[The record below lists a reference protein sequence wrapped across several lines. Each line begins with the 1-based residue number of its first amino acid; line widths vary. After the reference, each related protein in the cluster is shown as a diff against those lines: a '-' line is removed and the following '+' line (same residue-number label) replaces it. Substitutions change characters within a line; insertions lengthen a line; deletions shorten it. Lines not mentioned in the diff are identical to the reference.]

1 MSIYTYFGLGIVL
14 GFSIAVVIWADRSE
28 KFESKIK
35 FERKLFYTKK
45 LDNMI
50 DAAANRIL
58 RKIEERKEDITEEDI
73 KISIYEASITDGII
87 DDKNLFALEKMNTK
101 DLKEAAQEIYDT
113 NFKNKCNDFVSFLK
127 MLFIH

>member
-35 FERKLFYTKK
+35 FERKLFYTNK

-58 RKIEERKEDITEEDI
+58 RKIEERKEDITEEEKD
-73 KISIYEASITDGII
+73 EII
-87 DDKNLFALEKMNTK
+87 VQCC
-101 DLKEAAQEIYDT
+101 KEQFRI
-113 NFKNKCNDFVSFLK
+113 
-127 MLFIH
+127 